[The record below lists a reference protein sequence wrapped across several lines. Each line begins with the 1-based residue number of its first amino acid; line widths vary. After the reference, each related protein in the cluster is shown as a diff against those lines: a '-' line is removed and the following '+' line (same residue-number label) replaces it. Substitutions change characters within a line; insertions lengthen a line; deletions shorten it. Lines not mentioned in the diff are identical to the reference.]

1 MIELFHH
8 VCANTEP
15 TSHTNMH
22 NVANITEELNFQY
35 SLNLAALKYGY
46 NWTAQLQCL
55 ISQNQW
61 FLQGISPITAEGWGL
76 EVGREESS

>member
-15 TSHTNMH
+15 TSHMNMH

-46 NWTAQLQCL
+46 N
-55 ISQNQW
+55 
-61 FLQGISPITAEGWGL
+61 
-76 EVGREESS
+76 

>member
-46 NWTAQLQCL
+46 N
-55 ISQNQW
+55 
-61 FLQGISPITAEGWGL
+61 
-76 EVGREESS
+76 